1 MTFEDLVVKY
11 VLDSRGTAWKHYR
24 DAVNRI
30 HTILELLEKEK
41 GVRLK
46 LDFVEDKFKRVTG
59 DLPKSHQYFLLNRL
73 LDIDAETI
81 SRLEGKKLQ
90 PSEIRK
96 MIIRI
101 NDGLRCG
108 EIRLF
113 DATTQEIE
121 ASRKQLENHRERV
134 RRIDR
139 KKRKKA

>member
-1 MTFEDLVVKY
+1 MTGIFIDRFFNRMTFEDLAVKY
-11 VLDSRGTAWKHYR
+11 VLDSRGTSWNHYR

-46 LDFVEDKFKRVTG
+46 LDFVG
-59 DLPKSHQYFLLNRL
+59 
-73 LDIDAETI
+73 
-81 SRLEGKKLQ
+81 GKKLQ

-96 MIIRI
+96 MLIRI

-121 ASRKQLENHRERV
+121 ASRKRLENHRERV